1 MHIILPS
8 DSFPPGSV
16 GGSAWSAHTL
26 ARALLARGH
35 GVTAVVPRRA
45 GVGSLF
51 ALAPRG
57 RAGPDQTT
65 DTNSV
70 SEVQLGSRE
79 RGYPCS
85 DAGAP
90 PIPIH
95 PPAGGRTGGGD
106 YAVLKANRYETED
119 AEGVPIVCYSYYA
132 PSLPFLQNYFSHER
146 LWGVLAAYIVQCV
159 HEVQGRGEQE
169 IIIHAQHV
177 RTIPAA
183 VLAARQTGLPVVSTV
198 RDHWP
203 WDYFATG
210 LHGNRIPYPYP
221 VAGRRAWAALMTD
234 LPARLG
240 ALPGVLALPALPY
253 LLAHIRRRAAL
264 LARSDAVVA
273 VSSYIAQR
281 LQGVVPPDKLYTIP
295 NMVNMAAVEQAT
307 ALPPQH
313 HLPARYLLYV
323 GKLER
328 NKGALLLG
336 DIAHHLRTMTTN
348 PLPELVVVGS
358 GSCQAHLER
367 QLATARV
374 PARFLSWVG
383 HDEVLRLMQRCTLLL
398 FPSAWG
404 EPLSRV
410 LLEGSAAGAPIL
422 AMPTGGTGD
431 ILTDRV
437 NGAIERTCEGF
448 ARRLLWLLAHPN
460 EGRRMGEQASHIAR
474 QRFATTAGIPRYEQL
489 YEQLLRQQ

>member
-1 MHIILPS
+1 MHILLPS
-8 DSFPPGSV
+8 DSFPPGNV

-35 GVTAVVPRRA
+35 SVTAVVPRRA
-45 GVGSLF
+45 GGCGLF
-51 ALAPRG
+51 ALTPRG
-57 RAGPDQTT
+57 QVGQGQTT
-65 DTNSV
+65 
-70 SEVQLGSRE
+70 
-79 RGYPCS
+79 
-85 DAGAP
+85 
-90 PIPIH
+90 
-95 PPAGGRTGGGD
+95 
-106 YAVLKANRYETED
+106 ETED
-119 AEGVPIVCYSYYA
+119 AEGVPVVHYSYQA
-132 PSLPFLQNYFSHER
+132 PSLPFLQNYVSHER
-146 LWGVLAAYIVQCV
+146 LWGRLAAHIVQLV
-159 HEVQGRGEQE
+159 QEVQGRGERE

-221 VAGRRAWAALMTD
+221 VVGRRAWAALTTD

-240 ALPGVLALPALPY
+240 ALPGVLALPAIPY
-253 LLAHIRRRAAL
+253 LLAHMRRRAAL

-281 LQGVVPPDKLYTIP
+281 LRDIVSPEKLYTIP
-295 NMVNMAAVEQAT
+295 NMVNIAAVEQAR
-307 ALPPQH
+307 ALLPQHNLPP
-313 HLPARYLLYV
+313 RYLLYV

-336 DIAHHLRTMTTN
+336 DIARHLRTMTTD

-367 QLATARV
+367 QFAAASF

-383 HDEVLRLMQRCTLLL
+383 HDDVLRLMQRCTLLL
-398 FPSAWG
+398 FPSTWG

-431 ILTDRV
+431 ILTDGL

-448 ARRLLWLLAHPN
+448 ARRLRWLLAHPD
-460 EGRRMGEQASHIAR
+460 ECRQMGERASHIAR
-474 QRFATTAGIPRYEQL
+474 QRFATTAIISRYEQL
-489 YEQLLRQQ
+489 YEQVL